1 MEHARKEYIMKH
13 RKEFITYLLSGSL
26 TTAVNYTLYL
36 LLLVFTPAYLIANSL
51 SWIGAV
57 LTAYLLNRK
66 WVFHSR
72 NNTRRQFLS
81 FVALRFLTL
90 LVENTLLW
98 FSVQKLFLPP
108 LPAKICVSVI
118 TVLANYFL
126 CKYGIFKKEEICHG

>member
-1 MEHARKEYIMKH
+1 MKH

-36 LLLVFTPAYLIANSL
+36 LLLGIHTCL
-51 SWIGAV
+51 SYSKQPLLDGAV

-72 NNTRRQFLS
+72 NNPRRQFLS

-98 FSVQKLFLPP
+98 FSVQHIFLPP